1 MDKDEGSVK
10 TQREIDSHFSMAIAE
25 KTMAAIEADE
35 RMTSCCSL
43 NSRALRDNLPEI
55 CQTILKA
62 VTSSNPEAEQ
72 SSLSLYAFDHDS
84 RGTKHGYVRSAQDFS
99 PEELIREFFLLKQVL
114 VAELKPRLIANPETI
129 IEKMSLID
137 SVINRIMENSFQS
150 YAKARKHH
158 LEDLRQQ
165 IFLTN
170 QELTRLVA
178 GRQEHLSYLVHEI
191 KSPLTSII
199 GYSDLFLRQ
208 QEGDLVPNLGHIR
221 QVLHQ
226 GRKVLRLI
234 NDTTEISPQQPE
246 KFPIQLEEVDI
257 CASIETIELGLRSSI
272 EAKQLKLLTRCTPQR
287 LIIVSDSLRLQQII
301 TNLLVNAIR
310 YTQAGQIELTCRTI
324 ESKILEI
331 IVADTGIGIAPEEQR
346 RIFEPYFR
354 GQKSWEN
361 TADGLGLGLAVVDKL
376 VTALNGEITLYSEV
390 NVGSTFTVNIPLS
403 G

>member
-1 MDKDEGSVK
+1 MHKDEGSVK
-10 TQREIDSHFSMAIAE
+10 IQREIDSHFSMAIAQ

-35 RMTSCCSL
+35 RMASCCSL

-55 CQTILKA
+55 CQTILQA
-62 VTSSNPEAEQ
+62 VTSPNPENEQ
-72 SSLSLYAFDHDS
+72 SSLSLYTFDRDGG
-84 RGTKHGYVRSAQDFS
+84 GTKHGYVRSAQDFS
-99 PEELIREFFLLKQVL
+99 PEELIREFFLLKQVI
-114 VAELKPRLIANPETI
+114 VAELKPRLLADPETV
-129 IEKMSLID
+129 IEKLSLID

-178 GRQEHLSYLVHEI
+178 DRQEHFSYLVHEI

-221 QVLHQ
+221 QVLQQ

-234 NDTTEISPQQPE
+234 NDTTEISPHQPE
-246 KFPIQLEEVDI
+246 KFPIQLKEVDI
-257 CASIETIELGLRSSI
+257 CTLVESIELGLKSSI
-272 EAKQLKLLTRCTPQR
+272 EAKQLKLVTKCTPQK

-301 TNLLVNAIR
+301 TNLLVNAVR
-310 YTQAGQIELTCRTI
+310 YTQAGQIELTCQTI
-324 ESKILEI
+324 ESKILQI
-331 IVADTGIGIAPEEQR
+331 IVADTGIGISLEEQE

-361 TADGLGLGLAVVDKL
+361 TVEGLGLGLAVVDKL
-376 VTALNGEITLYSEV
+376 VTALNGQITLCSQV
-390 NVGSTFTVNIPLS
+390 NVGSTFTVNIPLTS
-403 G
+403 

>member
-10 TQREIDSHFSMAIAE
+10 IQREIDSQFSTAIVE

-35 RMTSCCSL
+35 QMTSCCSL

-55 CQTILKA
+55 CQTILRA
-62 VTSSNPEAEQ
+62 VTSPNPETEQ
-72 SSLSLYAFDHDS
+72 SSLSLYIDHDG
-84 RGTKHGYVRSAQDFS
+84 RGAKHGYVRFAQDFS
-99 PEELIREFFLLKQVL
+99 PEELIREFFLLKRVL
-114 VAELKPRLIANPETI
+114 VAELKPKLIADPETI
-129 IEKMSLID
+129 IEKMSSID
-137 SVINRIMENSFQS
+137 SVVNRIMENSFQS

-178 GRQEHLSYLVHEI
+178 DRQEHFSYLVHEI

-234 NDTTEISPQQPE
+234 NDTTEISPHQPRN
-246 KFPIQLEEVDI
+246 FPIQLKEVDV
-257 CASIETIELGLRSSI
+257 CTLIESIELGLKSSI
-272 EAKQLKLLTRCTPQR
+272 EAKQLKLITSCTPQR

-331 IVADTGIGIAPEEQR
+331 IVADTGIGISAEEQK

-361 TADGLGLGLAVVDKL
+361 AVDGLGLGLTVVDKL
-376 VTALNGEITLYSEV
+376 VTALNGKIALYSEV
-390 NVGSTFTVNIPLS
+390 SVGSTFTVNIPLS
-403 G
+403 C